1 MRLDSGATSR
11 HCRAGRLGG
20 PGGGLRGERL
30 WGGTQPL
37 RVKVD
42 LCSWPDEHPVAGGG
56 RSFEIRTVCL
66 RVCVSGVC
74 WVGRGGRAAC
84 RGRAGPAAS
93 CPKLSWV
100 LSTSEGVCSACAGP
114 EVSGEVVRGTGG
126 AGHHLGISLRLP
138 TANQTRE
145 RKETERS
152 AS

>member
-1 MRLDSGATSR
+1 MQVGWRGREGAFGEK
-11 HCRAGRLGG
+11 GRLGG
-20 PGGGLRGERL
+20 
-30 WGGTQPL
+30 GTQPR

-42 LCSWPDEHPVAGGG
+42 LCSWPDEHLVAGGG
-56 RSFEIRTVCL
+56 RSFQIRTLCL

-74 WVGRGGRAAC
+74 WVGRGGRA
-84 RGRAGPAAS
+84 GRVQGKGRS

-114 EVSGEVVRGTGG
+114 QVSGEVARGTRG
-126 AGHHLGISLRLP
+126 AGEAPSWGCTPPRHFTAAT

-145 RKETERS
+145 KKETERS